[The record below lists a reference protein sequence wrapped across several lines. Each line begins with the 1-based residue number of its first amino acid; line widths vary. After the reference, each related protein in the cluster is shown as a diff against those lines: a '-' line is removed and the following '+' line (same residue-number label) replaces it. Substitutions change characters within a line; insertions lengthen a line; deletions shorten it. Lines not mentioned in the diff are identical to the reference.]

1 MGALKT
7 GSLVGFLLAQLVAVG
22 CIGCNQTSR
31 SLQDRIPGPDPK
43 KYHSVQDA
51 KGWKNPYLIVRRD
64 GIEIVGMTPV
74 GQVISVE
81 SVPVTL
87 EKLPDSAWPYGLVV
101 AVQDMGILSRE
112 KDPALIEAN
121 RAKLLNLLK
130 ELGIAVDQWP
140 SA

>member
-7 GSLVGFLLAQLVAVG
+7 GSLVGFLLAQLVAVA

-43 KYHSVQDA
+43 
-51 KGWKNPYLIVRRD
+51 KNPYLIVRRD

-130 ELGIAVDQWP
+130 ELGIAADRWP